1 MFPKKRLTT
10 VVLLV
15 LILCLVTAC
24 SLFNSPPVASFSV
37 FPNSGSAPLAVSF
50 DASSS
55 SDTTGIIVA
64 YQWEFGDETTGAGK
78 VKTHTYKLPGQYTA
92 RLTVTD
98 DDGAKDLT
106 IQIIQVDQAAITA
119 SFVANP
125 TSGESPLSVNFD
137 ASGSFDPGG
146 ESITYAWSFGDGSTG
161 NGVAA
166 RHTYYTAGIYA
177 VLLTVRNGSG
187 DEDQVTATIA
197 VSEAPTPGNAKPN
210 AEFTSTPNVGE
221 APFTVSFDSS
231 GSSDSD
237 GHITSYQWTFGDGE
251 SGTGASTS
259 HIYDDSGTYEVWLM
273 VSDNNGATDTA
284 NATIQATAVPI
295 PPVANVPPTAS
306 FTTSPASGIAPL
318 AVSFNASG
326 SSDSDG
332 TITSYVWSF
341 GDGGSSSGV
350 TPSHTYNSAGAY
362 TAQLTAT
369 DDDGATDTATRTIQV
384 SATPVANNPPS
395 ASFTASP
402 TSGQAPLTVSF
413 NASSSSDSDGTITS
427 YVWSFGDGG
436 SSSGVTTSHTYNSA
450 GAYIAQLTVT
460 DDDGATDTATRT
472 IQVSATPVANNPPSA
487 SFTASPTSGQAPL
500 TVSFN
505 ASSSSDSDGTITSYA
520 WAFGDG
526 GSSSGVTT
534 SHTYNSAGAYIA
546 QLTVTDDDGATDTA
560 TQTIAVSAAP
570 VSKDL
575 YVDANSGSDA
585 IGDGTSGNPLKTITK
600 ALAIAGGASGRD
612 TIHVAPGVYNAAL
625 GETFPLTCIE
635 VDLLGEGTTPDDVK
649 IVGTVNVESNS
660 SLKDVRC
667 YTNVTLGGT
676 DALVRN
682 VILKDDTN
690 PVAIRVSGTR
700 LVVEDC
706 LIETCGG
713 GIKASGNQVTIR
725 NNVVRHTNPYGLY
738 GVYVSSGSDVLV
750 TDNFIENEQRGLE
763 MRSGIAES
771 NTIRSCTRGI
781 WIDYTSSPVEL
792 RGNSISDGV
801 TTGVAI
807 CGDAEVILENNT
819 IGPCSQEG
827 VSVLNSAI
835 VDLGGGSLGGAGGNL
850 FTGNRT
856 NIQDGRTAFSGM
868 LFAQG
873 NTWADP
879 QPSGTVNGPIDNRPN
894 YRISNEGNSIIFSD

>member
-24 SLFNSPPVASFSV
+24 SLLNSSPVASFSV
-37 FPNSGSAPLAVSF
+37 FPNSGSAPLVVSF

-362 TAQLTAT
+362 TAQLTA
-369 DDDGATDTATRTIQV
+369 
-384 SATPVANNPPS
+384 
-395 ASFTASP
+395 
-402 TSGQAPLTVSF
+402 
-413 NASSSSDSDGTITS
+413 
-427 YVWSFGDGG
+427 
-436 SSSGVTTSHTYNSA
+436 
-450 GAYIAQLTVT
+450 T